1 MKNIKDMIILHIVT
15 YLILFLVYPSMI
27 HLIFPWKFRFVWKFF
42 FLTVSAILHGIVF
55 WKGQYK
61 WYQRLV
67 GMIVLWRLASW
78 YHPKDVFDISEGDSF
93 GLDWTSASFDAMVVC
108 AVFFF
113 LQTVLVLI
121 LKIIRWL
128 KEKKENDTN
137 VNG

>member
-1 MKNIKDMIILHIVT
+1 MRNIRDMIVLHAVT
-15 YLILFLVYPSMI
+15 YLILFV
-27 HLIFPWKFRFVWKFF
+27 IFPLCFPFA
-42 FLTVSAILHGIVF
+42 LIPGAIVF
-55 WKGQYK
+55 FAVAVIQGTVFWRGQYR
-61 WYQRLV
+61 WWHRLV
-67 GMIVLWRLASW
+67 GTLLIWRLASW

-121 LKIIRWL
+121 LKIIRWI

>member
-1 MKNIKDMIILHIVT
+1 MKNIRDMIILHIVT

-61 WYQRLV
+61 WYQRFV

-78 YHPKDVFDISEGDSF
+78 YNPEEEFGISEGDSF

-108 AVFFF
+108 VKFFF
-113 LQTVLVLI
+113 FQSILVLI

-128 KEKKENDTN
+128 KEKKENDTK
-137 VNG
+137 VDG

>member
-15 YLILFLVYPSMI
+15 YLFLFVIYP
-27 HLIFPWKFRFVWKFF
+27 LCFPFDLSWRYFVFAVA
-42 FLTVSAILHGIVF
+42 TIVHGIVF
-55 WKGQYK
+55 WKGQYN

-78 YHPKDVFDISEGDSF
+78 YSQDGVFGISEGDSF

-108 AVFFF
+108 VKFFF
-113 LQTVLVLI
+113 FQSILVLI

-128 KEKKENDTN
+128 KEKKENDAN